1 MFTISNVHLI
11 FTKGKLH
18 CSYALDHG
26 RKSKMAV
33 DRGNVLLATT
43 FFCVLMLQHYLQ
55 ELPFGC
61 SPSPCNDSTHTVS
74 SRPSVHDH
82 HPHAGRCEGRGQ
94 EGDVLTGALH
104 QRVVRRAGDNLRV
117 NMTGPSWQPWR
128 EDDPGSPC
136 VNYETRLGGGMAR
149 VWLVSFPCSGN
160 TWTRYLLE
168 AVTGIFTGSF
178 YNDDFLYKSGMLGEE
193 EKVDSGRTLV
203 QKIHGAMMKT
213 TYPYDLLIRHSFF
226 DHRLPTILLLRN
238 PARAIISYWK
248 LLILQDRGG
257 HTGDLPPEQ
266 FLSKDFHDF
275 VETYVSHWEVIAT
288 DRLLWS
294 SGPLYV
300 LHYEH
305 LLHNTTHHLRHLLHF
320 LRVPVNED
328 RLACVSSHLTGPFKR
343 SSNKDFDPFTTQ
355 EKIIM
360 STVVR
365 RVTRLLLLLDY
376 PPPPVYEWLS

>member
-1 MFTISNVHLI
+1 
-11 FTKGKLH
+11 
-18 CSYALDHG
+18 
-26 RKSKMAV
+26 MAV

-82 HPHAGRCEGRGQ
+82 HPHAGQLFPLCQVIYLIHYLSRLPCDSPLLQVFSPGRCEGRGQ

-136 VNYETRLGGGMAR
+136 VNYETSTGTHYVMVYQHWDPLRHGLPALGPITSWSTSTGTHYAMVYQHWDPLRHGLPTLGPINNTRRPTQPLDRLGGGMAR

-178 YNDDFLYKSGMLGEE
+178 YNDDFLYKS
-193 EKVDSGRTLV
+193 
-203 QKIHGAMMKT
+203 
-213 TYPYDLLIRHSFF
+213 
-226 DHRLPTILLLRN
+226 
-238 PARAIISYWK
+238 
-248 LLILQDRGG
+248 
-257 HTGDLPPEQ
+257 
-266 FLSKDFHDF
+266 DFHDF